1 VSTVGRPRQLNM
13 QKCVSDFP
21 YYAHNL
27 LKIKDKNARLVPFKL
42 WDPQMQMH
50 VLLQDLKERNQLQ
63 RVIVLKARQ
72 EGISTYSEGRM
83 FWSAH
88 FNENT
93 KNVIISHE
101 KDSGQAIFNMC
112 RLFYDCLPKAM
123 RPMTRY
129 SSKKEIVFENPDAKV
144 RYQNPGLRS
153 AVEVWTAGKKNVGR
167 SATIHNLHASEVASW
182 AFASDVIP
190 ALVPTIPK
198 NDQSLIVYESTAKG
212 VGNFFHEEWLR
223 AVEGSSNFK
232 PFFLAW
238 FDLHSY
244 TREFNSLKERDA
256 FIERL
261 NDEEQELRRTYKLT
275 VEQLYWRRITI
286 ADLKGDVELFRQEYP
301 ATADEAFL
309 VSGVPIFDRRK
320 LRMMSL
326 KCIEPVFRGD
336 LTDRGLSP
344 NEDGP
349 LKIWKRPQPGG
360 IYVLGADVA
369 DGGQGG
375 DYSCVEVWR
384 KLPNPYVAEQV
395 AEWHG
400 HLDPYNFAHIVKKLG
415 RMYNEALVGV
425 EINAHGLATQ
435 QELQRDY
442 WNLYQQEHFDRYKN
456 VYMNKIGWETTM
468 RSKKLLISFGT
479 HCIADMTIM
488 VHSSDFVRECMTFV
502 RDEQGSASAAGSGY
516 DDRVMAGLIGLFIMH
531 QSVNDEPLDSEVFQ
545 AEAPPLSIIAKED
558 NKQRLTIDTEF
569 AEILEYGSFGDY
581 EQNWMNY

>member
-1 VSTVGRPRQLNM
+1 MALKGRPRQLNI
-13 QKCVSDFP
+13 QKCVKNFP

-27 LKIKDKNARLVPFKL
+27 LKIKDKNARLVPFEL
-42 WDPQMQMH
+42 WDPQMQLH
-50 VLLQDLKERNQLQ
+50 TVLEDLRERNQLQ
-63 RVIVLKARQ
+63 RAIILKARQ

-112 RLFYDCLPKAM
+112 RLFYDCLPKSM

-129 SSKKEIVFENPDAKV
+129 SSKKEIVFENPDAKT

-182 AFASDVIP
+182 PFASDVIP

-198 NDQSLIVYESTAKG
+198 NNQSLIVYESTAKG

-223 AVEGSSNFK
+223 AVEGTSNFK

-238 FDLHSY
+238 FDLQSY
-244 TREFNSLKERDA
+244 SREFNTKKDRGSFE
-256 FIERL
+256 EHL
-261 NDEEQELRRTYKLT
+261 NEEENELRRIYGLT
-275 VEQLYWRRITI
+275 LEQLYWRRITI

-309 VSGVPIFDRRK
+309 VSGVPIFDRHK
-320 LRMMSL
+320 LRLMSI
-326 KCIEPVFRGD
+326 KCTNPEFRGD
-336 LTDRGLSP
+336 ITNRGLVA

-349 LKIWKRPQPGG
+349 LKLWKGPESGG
-360 IYVLGADVA
+360 IYVIGADVA
-369 DGGQGG
+369 DGGMGG
-375 DYSCVEVWR
+375 DYSCIEVWK

-400 HLDPYNFAHIVKKLG
+400 HLDPYNFAHIIAKVATL
-415 RMYNEALVGV
+415 YNEALVGV

-435 QELQRDY
+435 QELQRHY

-456 VYMNKIGWETTM
+456 QLMNKIGWETTM
-468 RSKKLLISFGT
+468 RSKKLLIAFGT
-479 HCIADMTIM
+479 HCISDMTII
-488 VHSSDFVRECMTFV
+488 VHSSEFVREAMTFV
-502 RDEQGSASAAGSGY
+502 RDEQGSAAASGSGY
-516 DDRVMAGLIGLFIMH
+516 DDRIMAGLIGLFILH
-531 QSVNDEPLDSEVFQ
+531 QVINEEPTESNVFQ
-545 AEAPPLSIIAKED
+545 SEAPPLSTVAKEY
-558 NKQRLTIDTEF
+558 NKNRLTIDAEF
-569 AEILEYGSFGDY
+569 AQILEYGSMGDY
-581 EQNWMNY
+581 EQSWLNY